1 MPETTVPATELASQY
16 INQVTGDLETN
27 VKEQERIGAE
37 IAALQEQLAA
47 LQRDHSVLV
56 NVQKAL
62 GIAETQAEPAAEPQ
76 RAEVPSPRSKKA
88 GAASG
93 GKAKARTSTAAPRK
107 SAAKKSPVEEA
118 GTAEAGTAKTGAA
131 KAGTAKA
138 GTAKTGAAKA
148 GTAKTGA
155 AKAGTAKTGAA
166 KAAQPTLV
174 ELIRRHLTD
183 QKEPRSAAE
192 ISTALGKAH
201 PKRDIAAKVVRVTL
215 EGLVA
220 KSQAERTKQG
230 RSVFYSAPASEPAL
244 APETQAQT
252 EVADH

>member
-16 INQVTGDLETN
+16 INQVTGDLESN
-27 VKEQERIGAE
+27 VKEQERINAE

-47 LQRDHSVLV
+47 LQRDHTVLV

-62 GIAETQAEPAAEPQ
+62 GIAKAQAEQTTEPE
-76 RAEVPSPRSKKA
+76 RVEVPSPRRKKA

-93 GKAKARTSTAAPRK
+93 GKAKAPASSAAPRK
-107 SAAKKSPVEEA
+107 STAKKSPVE
-118 GTAEAGTAKTGAA
+118 GAE
-131 KAGTAKA
+131 TAKA
-138 GTAKTGAAKA
+138 GAAKVSTAKA
-148 GTAKTGA
+148 GAS
-155 AKAGTAKTGAA
+155 KAGASKA
-166 KAAQPTLV
+166 AAQPTLV
-174 ELIRRHLTD
+174 ELIRRHLAD

-230 RSVFYSAPASEPAL
+230 RSVFYSAPASEPTP
-244 APETQAQT
+244 APETQAQNDD
-252 EVADH
+252 ADH

>member
-118 GTAEAGTAKTGAA
+118 GTAKTGTAEAGA
-131 KAGTAKA
+131 
-138 GTAKTGAAKA
+138 AKTGAAKA
-148 GTAKTGA
+148 GTAKTGT
-155 AKAGTAKTGAA
+155 AKTGTAKTGTAKTGTA

-230 RSVFYSAPASEPAL
+230 RSVFYSAPASEPAP